1 MAVEAIGRWVT
12 YRTERRDFGVEF
24 LDLAAGGAGSV
35 QLRYESGAAGDAQ
48 LESVAFAP
56 KLAIAPGYA
65 APLAAGSVVL
75 TGGGFSVPLG
85 DNGLGA
91 LRTVNA
97 DGSVTQRG
105 NINYLTRE
113 AELTSWTAGA
123 DNAFTRAAAV
133 VTGGKGFVTSGV
145 FRTAAAPLRPG
156 SVSVQYAAPDGS
168 GTVTVTAGLDGVFSG
183 ASVQGTVDHE
193 AGIVRLAFG
202 SKVTAAGHETE
213 PWYDAA
219 AVDAQGKIWQPQF
232 VAMDSLRYSCVAY
245 SYLPLDAE
253 LLGIDPVRLPSDGRV
268 PIFRAGGFVVLG
280 HTGKKTQTVS
290 NGTVVDCGRVRLS
303 RVRVVGADGVVIT
316 TGYSFDLEA
325 GTVTFN
331 AVAGYSQPVTI
342 EHRIE
347 DMAIVRDVQI
357 NGELSFTRPITHH
370 YPVAT
375 GGDPRTGAY
384 VASALVAGDLFARVS
399 LLFDQQTWNGSSWKD
414 AVEGNPAVATYN
426 DAIYPVQVTNA
437 GALTERWLVRFT
449 SSTGFEVIG
458 EHVGVVATGN
468 TSGVCAPINPAAGV
482 PYFTIKAEGWGSGWA
497 VGNIVR
503 FNTVGAQIP
512 LWAVR
517 TVQQGPETVTNDNFT
532 LLIRGDVDAP

>member
-75 TGGGFSVPLG
+75 TGGGFSMPVG
-85 DNGLGA
+85 DNSLGA

-105 NINYLTRE
+105 TVNYLTRE
-113 AELTSWTAGA
+113 AELTSWTAGS
-123 DNAFTRAAAV
+123 DNAFTRATAV
-133 VTGGKGFVTSGV
+133 VTGGKGFVASGV

-168 GTVTVTAGLDGVFSG
+168 GTVTVTAGLDGVISG

-219 AVDAQGKIWQPQF
+219 AVDAQGKIWRPDF

>member
-1 MAVEAIGRWVT
+1 MAVEVMGRWVT

-35 QLRYESGAAGDAQ
+35 QLRYESGAAGGAQ

-75 TGGGFSVPLG
+75 TGGGFSMPVG
-85 DNGLGA
+85 DNSLGA

-105 NINYLTRE
+105 TVNYLTRE

-156 SVSVQYAAPDGS
+156 SVSVQYAAPDDS
-168 GTVTVTAGLDGVFSG
+168 GTVTVTAGLDGVISG

-213 PWYDAA
+213 PWYDAE

-331 AVAGYSQPVTI
+331 AVAGYNQPVTI

>member
-75 TGGGFSVPLG
+75 TGGGFSMPVG
-85 DNGLGA
+85 DNSLGA

-105 NINYLTRE
+105 TVNYLTRE

-357 NGELSFTRPITHH
+357 NGELSFTRPITHS
-370 YPVAT
+370 YPVAI

>member
-75 TGGGFSVPLG
+75 TGGGFSMPVG
-85 DNGLGA
+85 DNSLGA

-105 NINYLTRE
+105 TVNYLTRE